1 MAITVCQCPIST
13 TLASIVTNINDC
25 KFEIGQIQ
33 KMIFWRHSNKL
44 TAAASAVSSAVWTIY
59 LTATGDTKA
68 VVSPMCTVNIPPTE
82 VREVGSGNEV
92 LNGIPIQVGTL
103 PAKVEGIFWQ
113 TDQDT
118 IRALKALSC
127 EDLDVLFIN
136 ENNQL
141 VYSLEGTEVK
151 GFRVTSFFVS
161 DMQAGTYSDGTK
173 NKFQFHLSG
182 GWSDYAKASTSTTF
196 LLDMVNS

>member
-1 MAITVCQCPIST
+1 
-13 TLASIVTNINDC
+13 
-25 KFEIGQIQ
+25 
-33 KMIFWRHSNKL
+33 MIFWRHGNQL
-44 TAAASAVSSAVWTIY
+44 DAAASAISSAVWTVY

-68 VVSPMCTVNIPPTE
+68 VVSPLCTVNIPSTE
-82 VREVGSGNEV
+82 IREVGSGNEV

-113 TDQDT
+113 TSQDT
-118 IRALKALSC
+118 IKALKNLSC

-141 VYSLEGTEVK
+141 IYSLEGTVVK
-151 GFRVTSFFVS
+151 GFRITSFFVS
-161 DMQAGTYSDGTK
+161 DMQAGTYTDGTK

-182 GWSDYAKASTSTTF
+182 GWSDDATATVATTF
-196 LLDMVNS
+196 LLDLVNS